1 MKIKGSAKKLT
12 SKAVIIAA
20 AVLGGL
26 LLALRCWQSFALID
40 PATGFFTDHK
50 NFTVLPSYILAVGL
64 AVLVP
69 LLAYLTPLSKA
80 EYIAPAKR
88 PLHAL
93 GCLALGAAIALDAVK
108 PLFGQEKTRLTVVT
122 ALLGAAAAAALINCN
137 TAFLTGRD
145 SVRKVKILMVF
156 PALWALAKTL
166 SYFSYYTSYIK
177 TSALL
182 LAIFADVFLM
192 IFLFEYG
199 KKVTGLGGDGN
210 SPSFLSSALV
220 CAALQLSAAATGIAG
235 LIKHTEFLYT
245 PFALYRLA
253 AVLFCLTGIAL
264 FLKNNVPDYVPKAA
278 IETHP
283 LEAAPE
289 APAAAEPASPAEPA
303 AAEAP
308 EAPAEAPEEPANDEA

>member
-12 SKAVIIAA
+12 AKTVIVAA

-50 NFTVLPSYILAVGL
+50 NFTVLPSYILAVGIAL
-64 AVLVP
+64 IVP

-108 PLFGQEKTRLTVVT
+108 PLFGEEKTRLTFVT
-122 ALLGAAAAAALINCN
+122 ALLGAAAAVALINCN
-137 TAFLTGRD
+137 TAFLSGRD
-145 SVRKVKILMVF
+145 SVRKVKLLMVF

-166 SYFSYYTSYIK
+166 TYFSFYTSYIK

-192 IFLFEYG
+192 VFLFEYG
-199 KKVTGLGGDGN
+199 KKITGLGGDGN
-210 SPSFLSSALV
+210 SPAYLSTALV
-220 CAALQLSAAATGIAG
+220 CAVLQCAASVTGIAG
-235 LIKHTEFLYT
+235 VVLKTEFLYT
-245 PFALYRLA
+245 PFAYYRIA
-253 AVLFCLTGIAL
+253 AALFCVTAVGV
-264 FLKNNVPDYVPKAA
+264 FLKNNVPDYEPKKE

-283 LEAAPE
+283 LS
-289 APAAAEPASPAEPA
+289 AEDDKNGAV
-303 AAEAP
+303 
-308 EAPAEAPEEPANDEA
+308 

>member
-12 SKAVIIAA
+12 AKTVIVAA
-20 AVLGGL
+20 AVLGAL
-26 LLALRCWQSFALID
+26 LLGVRCWQSFTLID

-50 NFTVLPSYILAVGL
+50 NITVMPSYILAVGIAL
-64 AVLVP
+64 IVP

-88 PLHAL
+88 PLHAV
-93 GCLALGAAIALDAVK
+93 GCVALAAGIALDAVK
-108 PLFGQEKTRLTVVT
+108 PLFGEEKTRLTVVT
-122 ALLGAAAAAALINCN
+122 ALLGAAAAAALILCS

-145 SVRKVKILMVF
+145 LVRKAKLLMVF

-166 SYFSYYTSYIK
+166 TYFSYYTSYIK
-177 TSALL
+177 VSALL

-210 SPSFLSSALV
+210 SPSYLASALV

-245 PFALYRLA
+245 PFAFCRLA

-283 LEAAPE
+283 LEADAAAAPAPE
-289 APAAAEPASPAEPA
+289 KASEK
-303 AAEAP
+303 
-308 EAPAEAPEEPANDEA
+308 APEETETNDEA

>member
-12 SKAVIIAA
+12 AKAVIIAA

-50 NFTVLPSYILAVGL
+50 NITVMPSYILAVGIAL
-64 AVLVP
+64 IVP

-108 PLFGQEKTRLTVVT
+108 PLFGEEKTRLTFVT
-122 ALLGAAAAAALINCN
+122 ALLGAAAAVALINCN
-137 TAFLTGRD
+137 TAFLTGGD

-166 SYFSYYTSYIK
+166 TYFSYYTSYIK

-182 LAIFADVFLM
+182 I
-192 IFLFEYG
+192 
-199 KKVTGLGGDGN
+199 
-210 SPSFLSSALV
+210 
-220 CAALQLSAAATGIAG
+220 AACQMGVAAAGG
-235 LIKHTEFLYT
+235 TE
-245 PFALYRLA
+245 
-253 AVLFCLTGIAL
+253 
-264 FLKNNVPDYVPKAA
+264 
-278 IETHP
+278 EQ
-283 LEAAPE
+283 LEAAGLY
-289 APAAAEPASPAEPA
+289 AAAVGLAFQIRDDMLDVLSTEQELGKPIGSDAQEQKNTFMALYGEEKCA
-303 AAEAP
+303 AMIAKLTERAKEALK
-308 EAPAEAPEEPANDEA
+308 AGFDDTGFLCALADSMAVRRS